1 MLLFVSYEVP
11 QFPFL
16 DTSRKAAKI
25 FIFYLTKGLKYFKY
39 QSICYTVVIAF
50 ALKLYFILRCERRRL
65 SLNLE
70 TFTESLKLWKKEM
83 NCKMKRFRYDFD
95 SDAAL
100 SLFTYWPLLLPYEL
114 YCKWDSY
121 QPYTGLQSILV
132 WVRIS
137 LKKSV
142 FCDKWLEIDK

>member
-50 ALKLYFILRCERRRL
+50 ALKLYFILWCERRRL

-83 NCKMKRFRYDFD
+83 NSKMKRFHYDFD
-95 SDAAL
+95 SNAAL
-100 SLFTYWPLLLPYEL
+100 SL
-114 YCKWDSY
+114 
-121 QPYTGLQSILV
+121 
-132 WVRIS
+132 
-137 LKKSV
+137 
-142 FCDKWLEIDK
+142 